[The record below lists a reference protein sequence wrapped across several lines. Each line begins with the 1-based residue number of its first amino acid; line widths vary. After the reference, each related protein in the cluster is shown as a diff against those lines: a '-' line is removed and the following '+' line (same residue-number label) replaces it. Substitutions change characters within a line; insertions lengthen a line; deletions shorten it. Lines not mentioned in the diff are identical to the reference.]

1 MADTVKNTVRQRN
14 LLSVLGLF
22 IIAAL
27 FIAVVVFSNQMF
39 RSARLDLTQDKLFTL
54 SEGTRQVLSEI
65 DEPITLR
72 FYYSSRIAEDLPD
85 IGVYAQRVRDMLE
98 EYASIADGKIRLEV
112 FDPQPFTD
120 EEDNAVAVGL
130 QGVPI
135 DQGGDLVYFGL
146 SGTNSTDYQQ
156 VIPFFDQQ
164 RERFLEY
171 DLTRLVYNLTDPKK
185 PVVAVMS
192 GLPISGSPYSKQVP
206 GAPDDSWAIWGQL
219 KDLFGV
225 EEIPM
230 VDAKIPDDADLLL
243 LIHPDK
249 IDDRSRYAIDQFV
262 MKGGK
267 VVALLDPHS
276 EVQASDPQRRRGP
289 SPIVA
294 AGSNLPDLLKSWG
307 VEMPSE
313 DVIGDAKLA
322 RRVQAPTQGPVATRV
337 AAVDYPLWLAIGP
350 DQLNKEDLVTSQL
363 SLLHFASPGHLEP
376 VEGATTS
383 FTPLVQTSEEGGK
396 GSLNLAQQ
404 GSMKILEQ
412 ANAFKPDGQYTL
424 AARITGP
431 VKTAFPDGPPKPVII
446 DELEKSIAD
455 AKDGEDVS
463 AKRAELEKELKK
475 WEDAKASQIFESK
488 APLNAIVIAD
498 VDFLAD
504 GLWVRVQD
512 FFGQKVAA
520 PYAHNGNLLI
530 NAVDNLMGSDALISL
545 RSRGVFKRP
554 FTYIQD
560 IQREAERDFRQKE
573 QELLQELS
581 QAEESLKKLQTQASG
596 DGSLVLSPEQKDE
609 IARFRDKAVALRREL
624 RDVQFQ
630 LRKDVEQVTGWV
642 KVLNIAAVPVLVAIF
657 AMALAFVRRRKRR
670 RAAHA

>member
-14 LLSVLGLF
+14 LLS
-22 IIAAL
+22 
-27 FIAVVVFSNQMF
+27 
-39 RSARLDLTQDKLFTL
+39 L

-171 DLTRLVYNLTDPKK
+171 DLTRLVYNLAHPKK

-249 IDDRSRYAIDQFV
+249 IDDRSRRLQPARSAEILGCGDAV
-262 MKGGK
+262 GGCNRRRQTRPPRTGPD
-267 VVALLDPHS
+267 AGPGRH
-276 EVQASDPQRRRGP
+276 PRRRGR
-289 SPIVA
+289 
-294 AGSNLPDLLKSWG
+294 LP
-307 VEMPSE
+307 
-313 DVIGDAKLA
+313 ALA
-322 RRVQAPTQGPVATRV
+322 RHRPGPV
-337 AAVDYPLWLAIGP
+337 
-350 DQLNKEDLVTSQL
+350 E
-363 SLLHFASPGHLEP
+363 
-376 VEGATTS
+376 
-383 FTPLVQTSEEGGK
+383 
-396 GSLNLAQQ
+396 
-404 GSMKILEQ
+404 
-412 ANAFKPDGQYTL
+412 
-424 AARITGP
+424 
-431 VKTAFPDGPPKPVII
+431 
-446 DELEKSIAD
+446 
-455 AKDGEDVS
+455 
-463 AKRAELEKELKK
+463 
-475 WEDAKASQIFESK
+475 
-488 APLNAIVIAD
+488 
-498 VDFLAD
+498 
-504 GLWVRVQD
+504 
-512 FFGQKVAA
+512 
-520 PYAHNGNLLI
+520 
-530 NAVDNLMGSDALISL
+530 
-545 RSRGVFKRP
+545 
-554 FTYIQD
+554 
-560 IQREAERDFRQKE
+560 
-573 QELLQELS
+573 
-581 QAEESLKKLQTQASG
+581 
-596 DGSLVLSPEQKDE
+596 
-609 IARFRDKAVALRREL
+609 
-624 RDVQFQ
+624 
-630 LRKDVEQVTGWV
+630 
-642 KVLNIAAVPVLVAIF
+642 
-657 AMALAFVRRRKRR
+657 
-670 RAAHA
+670 